1 MLVVSCCPCESL
13 PPILILA
20 TKNTLTPKL
29 YICGEVSYDVPIK
42 QEKDGMIVMELM
54 EAINNRRSVRNY
66 TNVKVANNLIEDLLQ
81 AAVQAPSAMNAQPW
95 AYAVIQDDVLLKEY
109 STRTKQY
116 LLDLLDKTPLLN
128 RYKAMF
134 ENPDFNIFYNA
145 RSLIIILANVEEGF
159 HHNAED
165 CCLAA
170 QNLMLTAHSLGLGTC
185 WVGFARAFLNLPDVQ
200 KELDIPSNY
209 EVVAPI
215 IVGYPQVNPPAIPKK
230 DPVILFWR

>member
-1 MLVVSCCPCESL
+1 
-13 PPILILA
+13 
-20 TKNTLTPKL
+20 
-29 YICGEVSYDVPIK
+29 
-42 QEKDGMIVMELM
+42 MIVMELM

-66 TNVKVANNLIEDLLQ
+66 TNIKVANNLIEDLLQ

-116 LLDLLDKTPLLN
+116 LLASLDKTPLFN
-128 RYKAMF
+128 KYKSMF
-134 ENPDFNIFYNA
+134 QNPDFNIFYNA
-145 RSLIIILANVEEGF
+145 PSLIIILAKVTGF
-159 HHNAED
+159 HTAED

-170 QNLMLTAHSLGLGTC
+170 QNLMLAAHSLGLGTC
-185 WVGFARAFLNLPDVQ
+185 WIGFARAFLNLSDVR
-200 KELDIPSNY
+200 KELDIPSDY

-215 IVGYPQVNPPAIPKK
+215 IVGYPQLNPPAVSKK